1 MNPPGSSSGAL
12 SIDTPLA
19 IVGAGTVGTA
29 IAHSAAVASIA
40 PYAPMSVCR
49 GPIRLLTRTTA
60 TDMPALAPNWSSE
73 KSSAPV
79 SLTP

>member
-29 IAHSAAVASIA
+29 IAHSAATGIA
-40 PYAPMSVCR
+40 AQ
-49 GPIRLLTRTTA
+49 
-60 TDMPALAPNWSSE
+60 NQ
-73 KSSAPV
+73 
-79 SLTP
+79 